1 MENKSK
7 GLSNNPFVSVITPT
21 FNRRRFI
28 PYLIQCYK
36 SQTYAKDNM
45 EWIIYDDG
53 TDPVGDLFKNLQLPN
68 IRYIYEE
75 DKHNIGV
82 KRNRL
87 NKETKGDIIVAM
99 DDDDFYFPERV
110 SHVVNMLRS
119 RPGIELA
126 GSSEIYMYY
135 SDIKTIYKLGPYNI
149 NHATN
154 GTMAWLKSYANTHT
168 YDESVTHAE
177 EKSFLDNYKN
187 PMIQLNPMKVML
199 VLSHSENTFDKKKL
213 RDQAETSANPFI
225 KKTNMKIK
233 DFIKESK
240 LREFYSNA

>member
-1 MENKSK
+1 MVNQLPNKPK
-7 GLSNNPFVSVITPT
+7 GLITTPFVSVITPT

-28 PYLIQCYK
+28 PYLIECYK
-36 SQTYAKDNM
+36 SQTYPKDRM
-45 EWIIYDDG
+45 EWIILDDG
-53 TDPVGDLFKNLQLPN
+53 TDPIGDLLKDLKVPN
-68 IRYIYEE
+68 IRYIYQEE
-75 DKHNIGV
+75 KQNIGA

-87 NKETKGDIIVAM
+87 NKEAIGEIIIAM

-110 SHVVNMLRS
+110 AYTVHMLRS

-126 GSSEIYMYY
+126 GASEVYMYY
-135 SDIKTIYKLGPYNI
+135 TDIKTIYKLGPYNM

-154 GTMAWLKSYANTHT
+154 GTMAWLKSYSNTHF

-177 EKSFLDNYKN
+177 EISFLDKYKN
-187 PMIQLNPMKVML
+187 QMIQLNPMKVML

-213 RDQAETSANPFI
+213 REKENPFI
-225 KKTNMKIK
+225 KKTAMKIK
-233 DFIKESK
+233 DFIKDIK